1 MRSAETTPPAS
12 KEILVIEDSAPVE
25 LDVNH
30 LEANGIVGFNRKDVR
45 ARPFNLLRTQLM
57 KRLAATG
64 GKVVGVTSTAPGA
77 GKSFTTVNLAI
88 SLSHFAKF
96 PVVVVDLDFRR
107 GSIAGYLGL
116 EIEHG
121 VAEVL
126 AGERRIEDI
135 AIRAGVANLTVLP
148 AVTGDESGSALL
160 VSDAFDELIA
170 QVRALAGDGVA
181 LVDLPPVFADD
192 DALIA
197 TQKLDGYVLV
207 ADSGVTPAG
216 QIADSIERLKPATCI
231 GSVLNRH
238 NGGILDRYGYG
249 YGYAYGYGYGYGHGK
264 S

>member
-1 MRSAETTPPAS
+1 MIDE
-12 KEILVIEDSAPVE
+12 SAPVE
-25 LDVNH
+25 LDANH
-30 LEANGIVGFNRKDVR
+30 LEAHGIVGFNRKDVR

-77 GKSFTTVNLAI
+77 GKSFTAVNLAI

-96 PVVVVDLDFRR
+96 PVILVDLDFRR
-107 GSIAGYLGL
+107 GSIASYLGL
-116 EIEHG
+116 AVEHG

-126 AGERRIEDI
+126 SGERGIDEI
-135 AIRAGVANLTVLP
+135 AIRAGVPNLTVLP
-148 AVTGDESGSALL
+148 AVQGDESGSALL
-160 VSDAFDELIA
+160 VSDAFDHLIA
-170 QVRALAGDGVA
+170 EVRAMAGEGVVI
-181 LVDLPPVFADD
+181 VDLPPVFADD

-216 QIADSIERLKPATCI
+216 QVADALQRLQPAVCL

-238 NGGILDRYGYG
+238 DGGILDRYGYG
-249 YGYAYGYGYGYGHGK
+249 YGYAYGYGYGKGGAAG
-264 S
+264 